1 MLKHHRCF
9 LQSYKYKTQTLQLQ
23 KQSFQTNSIAKDKNL
38 TGATRKPQQNR
49 LPEDGSMEKLSF
61 DGHIL
66 IHLRARVK
74 GVCEASVRLSPAA
87 PHIAVCTLPDPAS
100 LSSFFL
106 TDGPVQKAMEAT
118 PQKTPNGKLGESQ
131 APCTRV
137 ELFTVAFISL
147 SLMRKRFRNAC
158 LSLIQPLSLPEKL
171 SSTQINI
178 GGQGLVKKGAG
189 PMSGN
194 SNYIT
199 IWLVF
204 SVMCGQSYAIQT
216 EVST

>member
-1 MLKHHRCF
+1 M
-9 LQSYKYKTQTLQLQ
+9 
-23 KQSFQTNSIAKDKNL
+23 
-38 TGATRKPQQNR
+38 
-49 LPEDGSMEKLSF
+49 
-61 DGHIL
+61 
-66 IHLRARVK
+66 
-74 GVCEASVRLSPAA
+74 CEASVRLSPAA

-118 PQKTPNGKLGESQ
+118 SQKTPNGKLGESQ

-137 ELFTVAFISL
+137 ELFTVTFISL
-147 SLMRKRFRNAC
+147 SLMRKRFLNAC
-158 LSLIQPLSLPEKL
+158 LLSLIQPLSLPEKL

-189 PMSGN
+189 PMSEN

-204 SVMCGQSYAIQT
+204 SVMRGQSYAIQS
-216 EVST
+216 EVCVQSGRVMWNLTFLHLLQIYCYFSPQNTFLR

>member
-1 MLKHHRCF
+1 
-9 LQSYKYKTQTLQLQ
+9 
-23 KQSFQTNSIAKDKNL
+23 
-38 TGATRKPQQNR
+38 
-49 LPEDGSMEKLSF
+49 MEKLSF

-74 GVCEASVRLSPAA
+74 GVCEASVRLSSAA

-118 PQKTPNGKLGESQ
+118 SEKTPNGKLGESQ

-147 SLMRKRFRNAC
+147 SLMRNA
-158 LSLIQPLSLPEKL
+158 SSMPASSPLYSHSPFQKSCRARKL
-171 SSTQINI
+171 TLADKVWS
-178 GGQGLVKKGAG
+178 KKGLD
-189 PMSGN
+189 PCQKTVIISQSGLC
-194 SNYIT
+194 
-199 IWLVF
+199 LV
-204 SVMCGQSYAIQT
+204 
-216 EVST
+216 